1 MWRGRFRGASPSKRV
16 GRKEPCRRLARQVS
30 DGEPSAARPHS
41 CPRQSPTQLFIT
53 GPPTPTTTP
62 TPPLRYID
70 AAFTGRRR
78 LLDATATIFFVAREA
93 HVRPPSLFVITT
105 HHPLSP
111 FNSPHHPPATFIRQP
126 RSATTGSA
134 TLSMS
139 VDERSPKRQRRSY
152 SPPSPAPAAKSA
164 FVAQHPHTPPPS
176 VHMSPTWNAQS
187 SSLQQGG
194 VTFPTPPSTSGY
206 QGHMTGRG
214 SSSEGG
220 IESGKGTP
228 MESGEMHNRDGDGDV
243 NMGGEVD
250 AEHRRSDHE
259 RNGEGATPV
268 VLPGL
273 FKLPTK
279 RKYPMH
285 AAFVC

>member
-78 LLDATATIFFVAREA
+78 LLDATATTFFVAREA

-126 RSATTGSA
+126 RSATTGPLLFQCPWTSA
-134 TLSMS
+134 LPNAS
-139 VDERSPKRQRRSY
+139 VAPTVRLLRRPQQSLPLLRSTRTRRRLRFTCHLHGTRNLHHS
-152 SPPSPAPAAKSA
+152 SKEESHSRHHPAP
-164 FVAQHPHTPPPS
+164 
-176 VHMSPTWNAQS
+176 
-187 SSLQQGG
+187 L
-194 VTFPTPPSTSGY
+194 
-206 QGHMTGRG
+206 
-214 SSSEGG
+214 
-220 IESGKGTP
+220 
-228 MESGEMHNRDGDGDV
+228 
-243 NMGGEVD
+243 
-250 AEHRRSDHE
+250 
-259 RNGEGATPV
+259 AT
-268 VLPGL
+268 
-273 FKLPTK
+273 KDT
-279 RKYPMH
+279 
-285 AAFVC
+285 